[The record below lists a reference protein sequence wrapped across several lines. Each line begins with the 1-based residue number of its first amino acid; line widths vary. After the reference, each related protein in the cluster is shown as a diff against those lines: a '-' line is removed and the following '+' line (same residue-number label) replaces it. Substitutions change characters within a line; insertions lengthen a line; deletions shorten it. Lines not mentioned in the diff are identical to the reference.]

1 MKYFNPILSVVF
13 ILSVAFAPIIA
24 QEEEEA
30 TSQEDA
36 NTEEEA
42 VQEEAAVE
50 EEAVVEEEA
59 AAEAVEEAVEE
70 EVEMAV
76 EEEAVEEIAEAEEAE
91 GALSQLGGFTVGLNF
106 GIPIFAGEF
115 LSGVSG
121 TNFGILVGS
130 PYGLP
135 LGPLSL
141 GVGAEILIYDFPD
154 ADYSGIAILGTA
166 NIGLNNM
173 LPPTFPAIVALQVG
187 GGLFGEG
194 IGVTLGASVDIPIA
208 NLPVGIKIYGRGN
221 ATSKGGDTQEKA
233 TGWANLGAMAIYS
246 F

>member
-13 ILSVAFAPIIA
+13 IFAVASTPIIA

-30 TSQEDA
+30 TGQEEA
-36 NTEEEA
+36 ITEEEA

-50 EEAVVEEEA
+50 EEAVEEA
-59 AAEAVEEAVEE
+59 IEE

-76 EEEAVEEIAEAEEAE
+76 EEEAVEEIAVAEEAG
-91 GALSQLGGFTVGLNF
+91 GAASQLGGFTVGLNF
-106 GIPIFAGEF
+106 GIPIFAGDF
-115 LSGVSG
+115 LDGVSG
-121 TNFGILVGS
+121 TNIGILVGS

-141 GVGAEILIYDFPD
+141 GVGAEILIFNFPD
-154 ADYSGIAILGTA
+154 ANYDGIAILGTA
-166 NIGLNNM
+166 NIGLNDM
-173 LPPTFPAIVALQVG
+173 LPPNFPAIVALQVG
-187 GGLFGEG
+187 GGFFGEG
-194 IGVTLGASVDIPIA
+194 LGITLGASVDIPIP

-221 ATSKGGDTQEKA
+221 ATSKGGGNQEES
-233 TGWANLGAMAIYS
+233 TGWANLGAMVLYS